1 MSSTYH
7 EPVLRDAAIDNLL
20 TPTGRVYVDGTL
32 GGGGHA
38 EEICRRM
45 DPAAT
50 LICLDADEDA
60 IRFAKNRLTGFSKRV
75 VFVHSN
81 FKFLGLELRSR
92 NIHFVDGLLLDLGVS
107 SFQLDNASKGFSFRS
122 DGEIDMRMDTRQ
134 DLMGRNVVNEYPEKQ
149 LAEVL
154 WRYGE
159 ERNSRRIAK
168 VIVHRRPVTSIGGLR
183 DAIRSAT
190 GERFLVKTLA
200 RVFQAIRIEVNN
212 ELGSL
217 TRVLNDIVPMLI
229 PGGRLVVISYHSLE
243 DRIVKDFFK
252 ANSASVVRSGNK
264 FVPDRVMVP
273 MLKTIAKRPII
284 PDGDEIERNPRARSA
299 KLRVAERLSVAG

>member
-1 MSSTYH
+1 M
-7 EPVLRDAAIDNLL
+7 LRDAALDILL

-45 DPAAT
+45 DPAAI
-50 LICLDADEDA
+50 LICMDADEDA
-60 IRFAKNRLTGFSKRV
+60 IRFAKERLIALNRPV

-107 SFQLDNASKGFSFRS
+107 SFQLDSPSKGFSFRS
-122 DGEIDMRMDTRQ
+122 DGGIDMRLDRRQ
-134 DLMGRNVVNEYPEKQ
+134 ERSGRNVVNEYSEQQ
-149 LAEVL
+149 LANVL
-154 WRYGE
+154 WNYGE

-168 VIVHRRPVTSIGGLR
+168 AIVRHRPIDSTGALR
-183 DAIRSAT
+183 DAVRAAT

-200 RVFQAIRIEVNN
+200 RVFQAIRIEVND

-217 TRVLNDIVPMLI
+217 DRVLNDALPMLSS
-229 PGGRLVVISYHSLE
+229 GGRMVVISYHSLE

-252 ANSASVVRSGNK
+252 VNSASVVRSGHK
-264 FVPDRVMVP
+264 FVPDKVTTP
-273 MLKTIAKRPII
+273 ILKTITRKPIV
-284 PDGDEIERNPRARSA
+284 PDDEEVERNPRARSA
-299 KLRVAERLSVAG
+299 RLRAAERLMAGA